1 MSTPAARI
9 GDSTATGDT
18 IAGPGIS
25 TVLIGGIP
33 ASIMGDQIVGGFCI
47 GSIVDGSA
55 TVLIGGA
62 PAARVTS
69 NCLGSHPSGGPS
81 STTIAVG
88 EPTVL
93 IA

>member
-9 GDSTATGDT
+9 GDTTATGDT
-18 IAGPGIS
+18 IVGPGIS

-33 ASIMGDQIVGGFCI
+33 ASVVGDQVVGGVCI
-47 GSIVDGSA
+47 GSIMDGSV
-55 TVLIGGA
+55 TVLVGGA

-69 NCLGSHPSGGPS
+69 NCVGSHPSGGPS